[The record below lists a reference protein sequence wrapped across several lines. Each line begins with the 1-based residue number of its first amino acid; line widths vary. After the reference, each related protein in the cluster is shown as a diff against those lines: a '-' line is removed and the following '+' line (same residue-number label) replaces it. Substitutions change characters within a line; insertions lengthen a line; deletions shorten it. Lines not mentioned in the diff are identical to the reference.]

1 MLDYGNI
8 EHCVIAKSVD
18 DQWRFFLLQ
27 EEEKKK
33 MKEQRQKEIEAFLAE
48 TNNNEEKNQ
57 TIKIK
62 AVDIAQIK
70 INNKEKGKLYYH
82 TLWGFF

>member
-1 MLDYGNI
+1 MLDSGNF
-8 EHCVIAKSVD
+8 EHFFFEKWVEAQCL
-18 DQWRFFLLQ
+18 FFLLQ

-82 TLWGFF
+82 TLWVFF

>member
-1 MLDYGNI
+1 
-8 EHCVIAKSVD
+8 
-18 DQWRFFLLQ
+18 
-27 EEEKKK
+27 

-62 AVDIAQIK
+62 AVDNTMLNIPVI
-70 INNKEKGKLYYH
+70 
-82 TLWGFF
+82 